1 MSSKIVSID
10 ALDAGGSKH
19 SRFVAQNPRG
29 DRITLEAHHD
39 APTEA
44 DPMSIGLGPME
55 ALLAALGSCSA
66 VDVQDIMAKRR
77 TPLARY
83 RIELEGIR
91 ADGIPARYTKI
102 VMRHI
107 GGGEGV
113 TAAQLEKAARLSF
126 EKYCSVANSLRE
138 DIEIVIEA
146 SLEETRI

>member
-1 MSSKIVSID
+1 MSSKIVFID
-10 ALDAGGSKH
+10 ALDAGGSRKA
-19 SRFVAQNPRG
+19 RFVARNPRG

-39 APTEA
+39 APLEA
-44 DPMSIGLGPME
+44 DPSSIGLGPME

-77 TPLARY
+77 TPLVRY
-83 RIELEGIR
+83 RIELEGTR

-102 VMRHI
+102 VMRHV

-146 SLEETRI
+146 SLE

>member
-19 SRFVAQNPRG
+19 SRFVARNPRG

-39 APTEA
+39 APTDA

-66 VDVQDIMAKRR
+66 VDVQDIMQKRR
-77 TPLARY
+77 TPLTRY
-83 RIELEGIR
+83 TIELEGTR

-107 GGGEGV
+107 GSGEGV
-113 TAAQLEKAARLSF
+113 TAEQLEKAARLSF

-146 SLEETRI
+146 RVEEARG

>member
-19 SRFVAQNPRG
+19 SRFVARNPRG
-29 DRITLEAHHD
+29 DRITLEAHHNT
-39 APTEA
+39 PTEG
-44 DPMSIGLGPME
+44 DPSSIGLGPME

-77 TPLARY
+77 TPLVRY
-83 RIELEGIR
+83 RIELEGTR

-102 VMRHI
+102 TMRHV

-126 EKYCSVANSLRE
+126 EKYCSVAGSLRE
-138 DIEIVIEA
+138 DIVIVIEA
-146 SLEETRI
+146 SLE